1 MSKSESIESSAPKL
15 QSPEWIRPALIDQ
28 EADSPVESS
37 PLEQRAER
45 LGAYVIAIAT
55 QKGGVAKTT
64 TAASLGGAF
73 VQLGWKVLL
82 IDLDAQANLTLALG
96 EDPFRVRGT
105 ITDVLFNSEP
115 LLWKSH
121 ETCIPGLDLVPAN
134 SGMEL
139 AEHFLKSRINYETVL
154 RDAINQSIRRLPLKR
169 AQTRK
174 AKNLSSL
181 KTRSAK
187 KNSSPPQDN
196 MPQFDIKQLEETH
209 TTIEY
214 DVVILDCPPAL
225 GAVTLNAMVAADLLI
240 IPMQPEYFSVHSL
253 KIILPAIRYVRDKY
267 NPKLAYRILITLFDR
282 RNRIHQ
288 NFTRQL
294 RQTGGSG
301 VLKTIIEIDTK
312 LRESALDGMPITE
325 LWKQS
330 RSAVQYCALAEE
342 LIRFVEQAF

>member
-1 MSKSESIESSAPKL
+1 MSESKSLDHSPQQL
-15 QSPEWIRPALIDQ
+15 QSSEWIQPAQTDQ
-28 EADSPVESS
+28 EADSPVETS
-37 PLEQRAER
+37 PFEQKAER

-96 EDPFRVRGT
+96 KDPFRVHGT
-105 ITDVLFNSEP
+105 ITDVLFNFEP

-121 ETCIPGLDLVPAN
+121 ETSIPGLDLVPAN
-134 SGMEL
+134 SEMEL
-139 AEHFLKSRINYETVL
+139 AEHFLKSRNNYETVL

-174 AKNLSSL
+174 AKKLSSL
-181 KTRSAK
+181 KTRPAG
-187 KNSSPPQDN
+187 KNSRQPEDN
-196 MPQFDIKQLEETH
+196 SPQFDIVQLGEAH
-209 TTIEY
+209 KTIEY

-225 GAVTLNAMVAADLLI
+225 GAVTLNALVAADLLI

-253 KIILPAIRYVRDKY
+253 KVILPAVREVRNKY
-267 NPKLAYRILITLFDR
+267 NANLAYRILITLFDR

-312 LRESALDGMPITE
+312 LRESVLDGVPITE
-325 LWKQS
+325 FWKQS
-330 RSAVQYCALAEE
+330 RSAVQYCALAGE
-342 LIRFVEQAF
+342 LIKFVEQAF